1 MPSTIVERPRLME
14 HLRASS
20 ARRVTLIGAPPGY
33 GTSSLLAAYEAGVP
47 AAYVAVRERSSL
59 ARFAGDL
66 VDALVPFV
74 PGMQGT
80 LAAAYER
87 ALQAADV
94 PVAVAAWF
102 ARHARSLTCT
112 IILDRLDRAE
122 DPRVLAFVEKAV
134 ERTPASCR
142 WIVSST
148 KIDDLPVPTWLA
160 LGIASVPLT
169 ERDMRLTIEE
179 ARSLAEHLSPGISA
193 AEVLRLLTMSRGRV
207 ADFAFALR
215 ACRDEVADKHGR
227 SVTVEH
233 ALQAI
238 YHSFSAREKNIVLR
252 TSLLPILSDAML
264 REVGGEAA
272 RLLLAGLRASHAEVF
287 RDEGLRYQSRF
298 CEFLQA
304 KLRDWSVPRRDY
316 VIARTALA
324 LEASGD
330 VSGALHLFASIR
342 FQRGILRLIERHG
355 FDSVGTSN
363 ASIVH
368 DAIEALEAETRD
380 RDPTVL
386 ALRAMSAASQGMSD
400 VSESLFQHALAAC
413 VSDAQRIRV
422 RYFYAAELLRRGRR
436 DAIELLKPDG
446 TFLSAPLDLR
456 VAVMSAL
463 GAAYVLEKRMLDAHK
478 WTDRALRAAELVHDA
493 VLSARVRHS
502 ASWVAMFE
510 RDASRATELATQA
523 ADIADRAGAFEVA
536 SGACSVLYQIAA
548 DLDDD
553 PRRAAGYLQ
562 RIAAYAAKCG
572 NVEKQMF
579 AWVGAYEIE
588 IESGDAAAALEIE
601 RALAEFDLQ
610 YGSHIINESL
620 LSAQV
625 LQATW
630 SGDFERAHRTLGATA
645 DQQSTADRE
654 AYRSAE
660 IAVYAAA
667 SKDAARAGAA
677 LVAALRK
684 LKDAP
689 RDGNRTLRA
698 RLYCALAF
706 VLLGRSV
713 APRMMLAAVR
723 RELAPD
729 RRRLHAL
736 ATTVERLAA
745 FRSGEGDYRPLLDAL
760 ETLHACEFGGVA
772 RMLEA
777 LPLDVVHALPAAAE
791 SA

>member
-1 MPSTIVERPRLME
+1 MLSTIVERPRLTE

-20 ARRVTLIGAPPGY
+20 ARRITLIGAPPGY
-33 GTSSLLAAYEAGVP
+33 GTSSLLETYCARVP
-47 AAYVAVRERSSL
+47 SAYVAVRERSSL

-94 PVAVAAWF
+94 PGAVAAWF
-102 ARHARSLTCT
+102 ARHARVLTCT
-112 IILDRLDRAE
+112 IVLDRLDRAE
-122 DPRVLAFVEKAV
+122 DPRVSAFVQSAI
-134 ERTPASCR
+134 ERTPASCH
-142 WIVSST
+142 WIVAST
-148 KIDDLPVPTWLA
+148 RIDDLPIPTWLA

-179 ARSLAEHLSPGISA
+179 ATSLAERLSPGMA
-193 AEVLRLLTMSRGRV
+193 APELLRILTMSRGRV

-215 ACRDEVADKHGR
+215 ADRNAAADMQGH
-227 SVTVEH
+227 SATVEH

-238 YHSFSAREKNIVLR
+238 FHSFSRQERNLAVR
-252 TSLLPILSDAML
+252 TSLLPTLGDAML

-272 RLLLAGLRASHAEVF
+272 LASIDRLRVSHTEVF
-287 RDEGLRYQSRF
+287 RDDGLRYQSRF
-298 CEFLQA
+298 IEFLHA
-304 KLRDWSVPRRDY
+304 KLTEWSVPRRDC

-330 VSGALHLFASIR
+330 VTGALHLFASIR
-342 FQRGILRLIERHG
+342 FQRGILRLIERLG

-368 DAIEALEAETRD
+368 DAIGALDAETRD

-413 VSDAQRIRV
+413 TRDTQRIRV
-422 RYFYAAELLRRGRR
+422 RYVYAAELLRRGRR
-436 DAIELLKPDG
+436 DAIDLLKPDG

-463 GAAYVLEKRMLDAHK
+463 GAAYVLENRMLDAQK
-478 WTDRALRAAELVHDA
+478 WTDRALRGSELVRDD
-493 VLSARVRHS
+493 VLSARVRHT
-502 ASWVAMFE
+502 ASWVALFE
-510 RDASRATELATQA
+510 RNASRATELATQA
-523 ADIADRAGAFEVA
+523 ADIADGAGAFEIA

-553 PRRAAGYLQ
+553 PRRAAGYLR

-588 IESGDAAAALEIE
+588 IESGDAGAAVEIE

-630 SGDFERAHRTLGATA
+630 SGDFERAHRMLGATA
-645 DQQSTADRE
+645 DQQSTVDRE

-660 IAVYAAA
+660 VAVYAAA
-667 SKDAARAGAA
+667 SKDAAKAGAA

-745 FRSGEGDYRPLLDAL
+745 FRSGEGDYRALLEAL
-760 ETLHACEFGGVA
+760 ESLHACEFGGVA

-777 LPLDVVHALPAAAE
+777 LPLDVVHAMPVAAE